1 MPRLLLALIKPNL
14 LTQATLCFNTTYHL
28 PKIGKSWSYARHIF
42 ALS

>member
-1 MPRLLLALIKPNL
+1 MPRLLLALINL